1 MLFIGF
7 GISFNNQKTKTFVK
21 LPQQTDIPRKSIYR
35 LSIYQRCLERL
46 KENGV
51 ETVSSNSLAKAAGVK
66 SAQLRKDLAHF
77 GQFGTRGLG
86 YNVDALIEVITGVLG
101 TSSLLP
107 VILVGVGNLGSALL
121 KYSGFNR
128 EGFEISAAFESDPNR
143 LKTIDAD
150 IPIKNVSQMTQY
162 VEDNG
167 VKIAIIAVPAAT
179 AQEVVNVL
187 VGAGVQAF
195 LNFSSTVLKTPDNV
209 IVNAVDL
216 ALELEHLSYF
226 VK

>member
-1 MLFIGF
+1 M
-7 GISFNNQKTKTFVK
+7 S
-21 LPQQTDIPRKSIYR
+21 QQTDIPRKSIYR

-46 KENGV
+46 KENGLD
-51 ETVSSNSLAKAAGVK
+51 TVSSNSLAKAAGVK

-86 YNVDALIEVITGVLG
+86 YSVDALIEVITGVLG

-128 EGFEISAAFESDPNR
+128 EGFEISAAFESDQNR
-143 LKTIDAD
+143 LKNVVAD
-150 IPIKNVSQMTQY
+150 IPIMNVSQMTQY
-162 VEDNG
+162 VKDND
-167 VKIAIIAVPAAT
+167 VKIAIIAVPAET
-179 AQEVVNVL
+179 AQEVANALVNS
-187 VGAGVQAF
+187 GVQAF
-195 LNFSSTVLKTPDNV
+195 LNFSSTLLKTPDNV
-209 IVNAVDL
+209 IVNSVDL

>member
-1 MLFIGF
+1 
-7 GISFNNQKTKTFVK
+7 
-21 LPQQTDIPRKSIYR
+21 
-35 LSIYQRCLERL
+35 LERL
-46 KENGV
+46 KENGLD
-51 ETVSSNSLAKAAGVK
+51 TVSSNSLAKAAGVK

-86 YNVDALIEVITGVLG
+86 YSVDALIEVITGVLG

-128 EGFEISAAFESDPNR
+128 EGFEISAAFESDQNR
-143 LKTIDAD
+143 LKTVVAD
-150 IPIKNVSQMTQY
+150 IPVMNVSQMTQY
-162 VEDNG
+162 VKDND
-167 VKIAIIAVPAAT
+167 VKIAIIAVPAET
-179 AQEVVNVL
+179 AQEVANALVN
-187 VGAGVQAF
+187 AGVQAF
-195 LNFSSTVLKTPDNV
+195 LNFSSTVLNTPDNV
-209 IVNAVDL
+209 IVNSVDL

>member
-1 MLFIGF
+1 M
-7 GISFNNQKTKTFVK
+7 S
-21 LPQQTDIPRKSIYR
+21 QQTDIPRKSIYR
-35 LSIYQRCLERL
+35 LAIYQRCLERL
-46 KENGV
+46 KENGLD
-51 ETVSSNSLAKAAGVK
+51 TVSSNSLAKAAGVK

-86 YNVDALIEVITGVLG
+86 YSVDALIEVITGVLG

-128 EGFEISAAFESDPNR
+128 EGFEISAAFESDQNR
-143 LKTIDAD
+143 LKNVVAD
-150 IPIKNVSQMTQY
+150 IPIMNVSQMTQY
-162 VEDNG
+162 VKDND
-167 VKIAIIAVPAAT
+167 VKIAIIAVPAET
-179 AQEVVNVL
+179 AQEVANALVNS
-187 VGAGVQAF
+187 GVQAF
-195 LNFSSTVLKTPDNV
+195 LNFSSTLLKTPDNV
-209 IVNAVDL
+209 IVNSVDL

>member
-1 MLFIGF
+1 
-7 GISFNNQKTKTFVK
+7 
-21 LPQQTDIPRKSIYR
+21 
-35 LSIYQRCLERL
+35 L
-46 KENGV
+46 KDNGV

-86 YNVDALIEVITGVLG
+86 YSVDALIEVINGVLG

-121 KYSGFNR
+121 RYSGFNR
-128 EGFEISAAFESDPNR
+128 EGFEISAAFESDPKR
-143 LKTIDAD
+143 LNAVSAE
-150 IPIKNVSQMTQY
+150 IPVMDVSQMTKY
-162 VEDNG
+162 VRDND
-167 VKIAIIAVPAAT
+167 VKIAIMAVPAET
-179 AQEVVNVL
+179 AQEVANSLVN
-187 VGAGVQAF
+187 AGVQAF

-209 IVNAVDL
+209 IVNSVDL

>member
-1 MLFIGF
+1 M
-7 GISFNNQKTKTFVK
+7 S
-21 LPQQTDIPRKSIYR
+21 QQTDIPRKSIYR
-35 LSIYQRCLERL
+35 LAIYQRCLERL
-46 KENGV
+46 KENGLD
-51 ETVSSNSLAKAAGVK
+51 TVSSNSLAKAAGVK

-86 YNVDALIEVITGVLG
+86 YSVDALIEVITGVLG

-128 EGFEISAAFESDPNR
+128 EGFEISAAFESDQNR
-143 LKTIDAD
+143 LKTVVAD
-150 IPIKNVSQMTQY
+150 IPVMNVSQMTQY
-162 VEDNG
+162 VKDND
-167 VKIAIIAVPAAT
+167 VKIAIIAVPAET
-179 AQEVVNVL
+179 AQEVANALVNS
-187 VGAGVQAF
+187 GVQAF
-195 LNFSSTVLKTPDNV
+195 LNFSSTLLKTPDNV
-209 IVNAVDL
+209 IVNSVDL

>member
-1 MLFIGF
+1 L
-7 GISFNNQKTKTFVK
+7 S
-21 LPQQTDIPRKSIYR
+21 QQTDIPRKSIYR

-46 KENGV
+46 KENGLD
-51 ETVSSNSLAKAAGVK
+51 TVSSNSLAKAAGVK

-86 YNVDALIEVITGVLG
+86 YSVDALIEVITGVLG

-128 EGFEISAAFESDPNR
+128 EGFEISAAFESDQNR
-143 LKTIDAD
+143 LKNVVAD
-150 IPIKNVSQMTQY
+150 IPIMNVSQMTQY
-162 VEDNG
+162 VKDND
-167 VKIAIIAVPAAT
+167 VKIAIIAVPAET
-179 AQEVVNVL
+179 AQEVANALVNS
-187 VGAGVQAF
+187 GVQAF
-195 LNFSSTVLKTPDNV
+195 LNFSSTLLKTPDNV
-209 IVNAVDL
+209 IVNSVDL

>member
-1 MLFIGF
+1 MATKA
-7 GISFNNQKTKTFVK
+7 QKAGTNTFRS
-21 LPQQTDIPRKSIYR
+21 RKSIYR

-46 KENGV
+46 KENGLD
-51 ETVSSNSLAKAAGVK
+51 TVSSNSLAKAAGVK

-86 YNVDALIEVITGVLG
+86 YSVDALIEVITGVLG

-128 EGFEISAAFESDPNR
+128 EGFEISAAFESDQNR
-143 LKTIDAD
+143 LKTVVAD
-150 IPIKNVSQMTQY
+150 IPVMNVSQMTQY
-162 VEDNG
+162 VKDND
-167 VKIAIIAVPAAT
+167 VKIAIIAVPAET
-179 AQEVVNVL
+179 AQEVANALVNS
-187 VGAGVQAF
+187 GVQAF
-195 LNFSSTVLKTPDNV
+195 LNFSSTLLKTPDNV
-209 IVNAVDL
+209 IVNSVDL

>member
-1 MLFIGF
+1 M
-7 GISFNNQKTKTFVK
+7 
-21 LPQQTDIPRKSIYR
+21 PQETDIPRKSIYR

-46 KENGV
+46 KDNGV

-86 YNVDALIEVITGVLG
+86 YSVDALIEVINGVLG

-121 KYSGFNR
+121 RYSGFNR
-128 EGFEISAAFESDPNR
+128 EGFVISAAFESDPKR
-143 LKTIDAD
+143 LNEVSAE
-150 IPIKNVSQMTQY
+150 IPVMDVSQMTKY
-162 VEDNG
+162 VMDND
-167 VKIAIIAVPAAT
+167 VKIAIMAVPAET
-179 AQEVVNVL
+179 AQEVANSLVN
-187 VGAGVQAF
+187 AGVQAF

-209 IVNAVDL
+209 IVNSVDL

>member
-1 MLFIGF
+1 M
-7 GISFNNQKTKTFVK
+7 S
-21 LPQQTDIPRKSIYR
+21 QQTDIPRKSIYR

-46 KENGV
+46 KENGLD
-51 ETVSSNSLAKAAGVK
+51 TVSSNSLAKAAGVK

-86 YNVDALIEVITGVLG
+86 YSVDALIEVITGVLG

-128 EGFEISAAFESDPNR
+128 EGFEISAAFESDQNR
-143 LKTIDAD
+143 LKNVVAD
-150 IPIKNVSQMTQY
+150 IPIMNVSQMTQY
-162 VEDNG
+162 VKDND
-167 VKIAIIAVPAAT
+167 VKIAIIAVPAEM
-179 AQEVVNVL
+179 AQEVANALVNS
-187 VGAGVQAF
+187 GVQAF
-195 LNFSSTVLKTPDNV
+195 LNFSSTLLKTPDNV
-209 IVNAVDL
+209 IVNSVDL

>member
-1 MLFIGF
+1 M
-7 GISFNNQKTKTFVK
+7 S
-21 LPQQTDIPRKSIYR
+21 QQTDIPRKSIYR
-35 LSIYQRCLERL
+35 LAIYQRCLERL
-46 KENGV
+46 KENGLD
-51 ETVSSNSLAKAAGVK
+51 TVSSNSLAKAAGVK

-86 YNVDALIEVITGVLG
+86 YSVDALIEVITGVLG

-128 EGFEISAAFESDPNR
+128 EGFEISAAFESDQNR
-143 LKTIDAD
+143 LKTVVAD
-150 IPIKNVSQMTQY
+150 IPVMNVSQMTQY
-162 VEDNG
+162 VKDND
-167 VKIAIIAVPAAT
+167 VKIAIIAVPAET
-179 AQEVVNVL
+179 AQEVANALVN
-187 VGAGVQAF
+187 AGVQAF
-195 LNFSSTVLKTPDNV
+195 LNFSSTVLNTPDNV
-209 IVNAVDL
+209 IVNSVDL